1 MGKNNGPQKVGDPGD
16 VTNVNPMTGEA
27 MDANQQS
34 LAQLQQLLYG
44 GGGEGGAIR
53 GFQESRDPTA
63 GFNWFLGNAPQ
74 FQEVA
79 MGATQPLV
87 QNQME
92 MANMLA
98 PTAVQDVAG
107 QYGGPTN
114 SYYSGAAANAMLD
127 KAGQI
132 RQNALG
138 SALQAQTGMA
148 QNLMGSALNQAPQAF
163 GQARQQDLGLI
174 GQAMGAQQGTLG
186 NISALGAPEWWEPT
200 YVEGGQNRFGSTV
213 SGALAGAGA
222 GAPLGPWGAAGGALL
237 GGLGG
242 AFG

>member
-1 MGKNNGPQKVGDPGD
+1 LRKMGQKQPQKLGDSSD

-34 LAQLQQLLYG
+34 LDQLDQLLYG

-92 MANMLA
+92 MANMVA
-98 PTAVQDVAG
+98 PTAVQDVAA
-107 QYGGPTN
+107 QYGGPAN
-114 SYYSGAAANAMLD
+114 SYYSGGAANAMLD
-127 KAGQI
+127 QAAQV
-132 RQNALG
+132 RQGALG
-138 SALQAQTGMA
+138 QALQTQTGMA
-148 QNLMGSALNQAPQAF
+148 QQLMGSALNQAPQAF

-174 GQAMGAQQGTLG
+174 GQAFGAQQGALG
-186 NISALGAPEWWEPT
+186 NITGLGAPEWWQPT
-200 YVEGGQNRFGSTV
+200 YQQQAT
-213 SGALAGAGA
+213 
-222 GAPLGPWGAAGGALL
+222 PWGNFLQNTSDIMGIGANAAMMASGFGG
-237 GGLGG
+237 
-242 AFG
+242 

>member
-1 MGKNNGPQKVGDPGD
+1 MGKQQETKAVGSADD
-16 VTNVNPMTGEA
+16 VQNVNPMTGEA

-34 LAQLQQLLYG
+34 LQQLQQLLYG

-92 MANMLA
+92 MANMVA
-98 PTAVQDVAG
+98 PTAVQDVAA
-107 QYGGPTN
+107 QYGGPAN
-114 SYYSGAAANAMLD
+114 SYYSGGAANAMLEE
-127 KAGQI
+127 AARV
-132 RQNALG
+132 RQGALG
-138 SALQAQTGMA
+138 QALQAQTGLA
-148 QNLMGSALNQAPQAF
+148 GNLLGSALNQAPQAF

-174 GQAMGAQQGTLG
+174 GQAFGAQQGTLG
-186 NISALGAPEWWEPT
+186 NISQLGAPEWWQPT
-200 YVEGGQNRFGSTV
+200 YVQEQT
-213 SGALAGAGA
+213 
-222 GAPLGPWGAAGGALL
+222 PWGNFLQNTSDIMGFGANAAMMASGFGG
-237 GGLGG
+237 
-242 AFG
+242 